1 MKVEIPEIQV
11 IKGDIELTEE
21 ISNEQYDQI
30 CEVLDQTKNAP
41 IITLVLTSKQGQTIT
56 ISNLSGKYFP
66 KGMRDG
72 RL

>member
-30 CEVLDQTKNAP
+30 C
-41 IITLVLTSKQGQTIT
+41 
-56 ISNLSGKYFP
+56 
-66 KGMRDG
+66 
-72 RL
+72 